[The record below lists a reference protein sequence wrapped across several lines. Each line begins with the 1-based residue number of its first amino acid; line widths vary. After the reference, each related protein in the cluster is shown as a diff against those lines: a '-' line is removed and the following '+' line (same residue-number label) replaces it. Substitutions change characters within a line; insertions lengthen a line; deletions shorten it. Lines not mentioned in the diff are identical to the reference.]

1 MYTNWFMSIKTLIK
15 IWISWQ
21 LICSWR
27 LLDFYIIVL
36 YRSVETIC
44 TCDIWYLALLQ
55 SVRFLIILWQCDISQ
70 ISKFMLFI
78 YLIYWYIIYKTN
90 KPLVWFFFFIFYSLL
105 LFSDFYIMQL
115 IFFKKCTR
123 LALWL
128 YFLYTYLN

>member
-21 LICSWR
+21 LNCFWR

-90 KPLVWFFFFIFYSLL
+90 KPLVWFFFYL
-105 LFSDFYIMQL
+105 LFIIVVFWFLHNAINFFQEMYTVGIMIILFIYIS
-115 IFFKKCTR
+115 
-123 LALWL
+123 
-128 YFLYTYLN
+128 